1 MGVRDGDGGMP
12 TISRL
17 NANEYAAT
25 RRSAA
30 WEEEEEAECGWVH
43 GTRYTVHGTR
53 YAAHGTRRGTYLNVH
68 FE

>member
-1 MGVRDGDGGMP
+1 MP

-25 RRSAA
+25 RRSAV
-30 WEEEEEAECGWVH
+30 WEEEQEEEEAECGWVH